1 MVMTEIES
9 VLTKRTVGFENVPL
23 FDGIDNVEIWLET
36 FEMFQKVNRWSDDE
50 CAAILPLRLS
60 GTARSWFRS
69 RIRADDATTWEALK
83 SALRA
88 QFEVRHSNSSI
99 ISLIDRIRQE
109 PTERVL
115 TYRTRFLDLLALL
128 PNPLHEAAS
137 VEFFINGLLPPLK
150 EKVVSLAAYP
160 FEMNQVVEV
169 AKRFCPSLQP
179 RAQPHLGDARVVYQ
193 ATQNRGDSVE
203 ELRMMVDDL
212 RNELRNVA
220 VANEERYHV
229 NRVGYQQIDRREF
242 LPPVNRNYQG
252 RNGQGR
258 MRRPLDGC
266 FICRGPHYMSY
277 CPDHEN
283 FEKFR
288 KSSKQAGNSPA
299 SA

>member
-1 MVMTEIES
+1 MTETES
-9 VLTKRTVGFENVPL
+9 VVTKRTVGFENVPL

-36 FEMFQKVNRWSDDE
+36 FEMFQKVNRWSNEE

-60 GTARSWFRS
+60 GAARSWFRT
-69 RIRADDATTWEALK
+69 RADDATTWEALK

-115 TYRTRFLDLLALL
+115 TYQTRFLDLLALI

-150 EKVVSLAAYP
+150 EKVTSLAVYP

-169 AKRFCPSLQP
+169 AKRFCPSLLP
-179 RAQPHLGDARVVYQ
+179 RAQPHFGDARVVYH
-193 ATQNRGDSVE
+193 ATQDRGDSVQ

-212 RNELRNVA
+212 RHELRNVA
-220 VANEERYHV
+220 VANEERQYA
-229 NRVGYQQIDRREF
+229 
-242 LPPVNRNYQG
+242 G
-252 RNGQGR
+252 RN
-258 MRRPLDGC
+258 
-266 FICRGPHYMSY
+266 
-277 CPDHEN
+277 
-283 FEKFR
+283 
-288 KSSKQAGNSPA
+288 
-299 SA
+299 